1 MRYVIDPCLSER
13 RVAFAIAR
21 RLGTAVA
28 RNRLRRRLRALLAG
42 RAAELPPGLYLI
54 GARPAA
60 VSAGFSRLTADMDV
74 LLSRLSVRGRDGA
87 PAR

>member
-1 MRYVIDPCLSER
+1 MRAVVDPCLPER

-28 RNRLRRRLRALLAG
+28 RNRLRRRLRALLAS

-60 VSAGFSRLTADMDV
+60 MSAGFTRLAADV
-74 LLSRLSVRGRDGA
+74 ELLLARLAVRG
-87 PAR
+87 

>member
-1 MRYVIDPCLSER
+1 
-13 RVAFAIAR
+13 VAFAIAR

-28 RNRLRRRLRALLAG
+28 RNRLRRRLRALLAR

-60 VSAGFSRLTADMDV
+60 MSAGFTRLAADVEV
-74 LLSRLSVRGRDGA
+74 LLARLAVRG
-87 PAR
+87 